1 MLTVLSFSFGVHFL
15 SGTKL
20 RQLAGARHS
29 FARRAKVAV
38 SKTPATKGD

>member
-20 RQLAGARHS
+20 RQLAGAQTFICAPR
-29 FARRAKVAV
+29 
-38 SKTPATKGD
+38 KGRGFENTCDER